1 MPPRLSFFM
10 TGRDITVRNLTFD
23 HAADQDHNSAGILAH
38 GENRTVERS
47 SFIVNE
53 NDLPTLT
60 AFTGNRS
67 ATPAVYRATGC
78 TAMFNRRWV
87 RVPSVLDGCDGAAGD
102 RNQPGQLWLG
112 TQERLNLI
120 RCLLPAG
127 DLRQARIALC
137 PYHDEHWCPL

>member
-1 MPPRLSFFM
+1 M

-60 AFTGNRS
+60 AFAGNRS
-67 ATPAVYRATGC
+67 ATPTVYRATGS
-78 TAMFNRRWV
+78 TAMFKRRWV
-87 RVPSVLDGCDGAAGD
+87 RVPSVLDGCDSAAGD
-102 RNQPGQLWLG
+102 RDQPGQLWLG
-112 TQERLNLI
+112 AQERLHVI
-120 RCLLPAG
+120 GRPLPAR
-127 DLRQARIALC
+127 DVRQARIAIC
-137 PYHDEHWCPL
+137 PYHDEHRCPL

>member
-1 MPPRLSFFM
+1 MEKAPVRSATESPVPTRLSFFM

-60 AFTGNRS
+60 VLQAI
-67 ATPAVYRATGC
+67 AA
-78 TAMFNRRWV
+78 RR
-87 RVPSVLDGCDGAAGD
+87 RPSVGQQVARPCSTVGGSGPQGD
-102 RNQPGQLWLG
+102 RVNGQQSKEG
-112 TQERLNLI
+112 S
-120 RCLLPAG
+120 
-127 DLRQARIALC
+127 ARRSSRR
-137 PYHDEHWCPL
+137 